1 MYWLRSS
8 VGSDLLSLT
17 ANRSRSVLAVKGS
30 LRALDRCGPI
40 WRDALFTPNRLSDFR
55 YPETSEFQTSDI
67 IISVVITV
75 ASYKGGVGKST
86 TAVHLA
92 AYLQQQAPTVLIDG
106 DPNRSVCGWALN
118 GNLPFNVIHLHQAA
132 RLARNYEH
140 AIIDT
145 NARPEPEEISEL
157 VQGCDLLIIPTT
169 PDALSLQALQMTTN
183 AIEKAKG
190 NNYKVLL
197 TIIPPKPN
205 RDGKEMRSELTG
217 RGIPLFATGIR
228 RFIAYQK
235 AALAGVPVYDAHDRR
250 SQDAWRDYLNLGKEI
265 LP

>member
-1 MYWLRSS
+1 MSFIC
-8 VGSDLLSLT
+8 
-17 ANRSRSVLAVKGS
+17 N
-30 LRALDRCGPI
+30 
-40 WRDALFTPNRLSDFR
+40 
-55 YPETSEFQTSDI
+55 
-67 IISVVITV
+67 
-75 ASYKGGVGKST
+75 
-86 TAVHLA
+86 
-92 AYLQQQAPTVLIDG
+92 
-106 DPNRSVCGWALN
+106 
-118 GNLPFNVIHLHQAA
+118 QAA

-205 RDGKEMRSELTG
+205 RDGEEMRSETYG
-217 RGIPLFATGIR
+217 EGNSPVCDRHS
-228 RFIAYQK
+228 
-235 AALAGVPVYDAHDRR
+235 ALHCLSKGSACRR
-250 SQDAWRDYLNLGKEI
+250 SRLRC
-265 LP
+265 P

>member
-1 MYWLRSS
+1 M
-8 VGSDLLSLT
+8 
-17 ANRSRSVLAVKGS
+17 
-30 LRALDRCGPI
+30 
-40 WRDALFTPNRLSDFR
+40 
-55 YPETSEFQTSDI
+55 
-67 IISVVITV
+67 VITV

-169 PDALSLQALQMTTN
+169 PDALSLQALQMSLVARIGMETEFPLSPSGSVRRCVRTQ
-183 AIEKAKG
+183 AVRA
-190 NNYKVLL
+190 
-197 TIIPPKPN
+197 
-205 RDGKEMRSELTG
+205 RSLCSGLFG
-217 RGIPLFATGIR
+217 RVGSP
-228 RFIAYQK
+228 
-235 AALAGVPVYDAHDRR
+235 
-250 SQDAWRDYLNLGKEI
+250 
-265 LP
+265 